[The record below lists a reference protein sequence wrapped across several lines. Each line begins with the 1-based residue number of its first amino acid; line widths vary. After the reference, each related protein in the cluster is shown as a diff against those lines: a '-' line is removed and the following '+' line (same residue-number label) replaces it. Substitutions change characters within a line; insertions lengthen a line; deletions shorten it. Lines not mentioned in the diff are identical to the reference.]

1 MNDFGK
7 TLFGGSRFIF
17 WCLAPFLILF
27 AIAMPFLV
35 MEWTLVRAVLIIAL
49 EVVAWLLV
57 LGLWNPRR
65 FGWALRVVT
74 AVVFGVCLTAIIDE
88 LFFNSE
94 KFTFSEIF
102 SGKASLGT
110 LKGFAFLGISCLT
123 YTLLGR
129 FFSVREKIK
138 EVATRKFSR

>member
-27 AIAMPFLV
+27 AIAMPLLA
-35 MEWTLVRAVLIIAL
+35 MEWTLARAVLLIAF
-49 EVVAWLLV
+49 EIVAWLLV

-74 AVVFGVCLTAIIDE
+74 ALVCGVCVTAIVDE
-88 LFFNSE
+88 LFFSGE
-94 KFTFSEIF
+94 KFTFREII
-102 SGKASLGT
+102 SGRAPLGT
-110 LKGFAFLGISCLT
+110 LKGFAFLGISSLT

-138 EVATRKFSR
+138 EIASRKFSR